1 MFYIVIWEDYMNI
14 KAAILS
20 VIMAGSSLAY
30 ATTTI
35 GATAGRIAV
44 VDVHAVLESMP
55 QMKTMR
61 TELEKHFATEHDAI
75 ASAQKTLKTKGEKIA
90 SNKSVMTPA
99 TYTSAKTALQKE
111 QQTLQTK
118 QTNFQQ
124 RVFAAQ
130 DSAMKKVMHRIK
142 EVVGKIAARD
152 HFDVVLPKNSTVY
165 AAKGYDITTQVQQA
179 ITSTPITL
187 KIHK

>member
-1 MFYIVIWEDYMNI
+1 MNI

-30 ATTTI
+30 AATATGTTTS
-35 GATAGRIAV
+35 RVAV

-61 TELEKHFATEHDAI
+61 TELEKHFATEHDAL
-75 ASAQKTLKTKGEKIA
+75 ASAEKTLKTKAEKLA

-99 TYTSAKTALQKE
+99 TYTAAKTALQKE

-142 EVVGKIAARD
+142 TAVGKIAARE
-152 HFDVVLPKNSTVY
+152 HFDLVVPKNSTVY
-165 AAKGYDITTQVQQA
+165 AAQGYDITTQVQQA
-179 ITSTPITL
+179 VTATPITL
-187 KIHK
+187 KMHK